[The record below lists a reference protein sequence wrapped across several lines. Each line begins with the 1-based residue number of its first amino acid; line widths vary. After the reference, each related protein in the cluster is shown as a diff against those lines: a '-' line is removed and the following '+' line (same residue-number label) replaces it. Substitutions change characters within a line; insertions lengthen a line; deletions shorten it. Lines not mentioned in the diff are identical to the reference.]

1 MVVTM
6 SKSLKVTSSARV
18 FRTPIVPHR
27 VGLLRRRE
35 NEPSLHKK
43 HTQYYLWVGGGFQH
57 PGYQLN
63 LSFSADVWAKHT
75 LEESFGCRYLVQ
87 ASCAS

>member
-1 MVVTM
+1 MLRMEALTPGRLGLAFTI

-35 NEPSLHKK
+35 KEPSLHEAYP
-43 HTQYYLWVGGGFQH
+43 QFCFWDGGGLQH
-57 PGYQLN
+57 PGYQLK
-63 LSFSADVWAKHT
+63 LSILCDVST
-75 LEESFGCRYLVQ
+75 PCV
-87 ASCAS
+87 